1 MEKGTGSIRFAFY
14 REQLVLSFSLL
25 GFDPTAQALQLPFNL
40 TLEPYPVS
48 DFLGGIRTQDHVR
61 TLRICTTGE
70 PLLRSLP
77 LLFEIAPKFYF
88 VPPQMH
94 LFLHW

>member
-48 DFLGGIRTQDHVR
+48 DFLGGIRTQVFEKNG
-61 TLRICTTGE
+61 C
-70 PLLRSLP
+70 PSLLASIVGHLS
-77 LLFEIAPKFYF
+77 AKTAKSAKSAKFF
-88 VPPQMH
+88 I
-94 LFLHW
+94 